1 MTTGLRRA
9 KLSHTILSNAVERL
23 EMEQRFLTGTSGFC
37 AFLALLTFGYAI
49 VYPWSFFLTALFMGV
64 SIAALIQLGEARED
78 YRVMAKR
85 LERAE
90 LKLKE
95 IKHKE

>member
-23 EMEQRFLTGTSGFC
+23 EMEQRFLTGVSGFC

-49 VYPWSFFLTALFMGV
+49 VYPWSFVLTALFMGV
-64 SIAALIQLGEARED
+64 SVAAIVQLGEARED
-78 YRVMAKR
+78 HRVMTKR

-90 LKLKE
+90 RKLNEITNKE
-95 IKHKE
+95 

>member
-23 EMEQRFLTGTSGFC
+23 EMEQRFLTGVSGFC
-37 AFLALLTFGYAI
+37 AFLSLLTFGYAI
-49 VYPWSFFLTALFMGV
+49 VYPWAFILTALFMGISV
-64 SIAALIQLGEARED
+64 AAVVQLGEAKED
-78 YRVMAKR
+78 HRAMTKR

-90 LKLKE
+90 RKLNSITNKE
-95 IKHKE
+95 